1 MSTLNL
7 NLLRVFHTVARLQ
20 SFTRAAE
27 ALFLTQPGISKHV
40 KSLEDYYGTRLF
52 DRLGKKVVLTQ
63 AGKTLFPSIDRI
75 FQLLDRSEKEIDD
88 LKGMKSGDLRIGAS
102 VTIGVYFLPGILQ
115 QFQKLHPAIRVS
127 LDIDLNRQI
136 VEKILDNAVD
146 IGLLGAPETDE
157 RLVVTPFFK
166 DELVVITPAGRTWAA
181 RDAIRPPDL
190 LDERFIFPQ
199 KGSGTRA
206 IIEDRLRQ
214 AGVVLTNTIEFGH
227 TEAVKKAV
235 EAGLGIS
242 ILSRSA
248 VAKEEKM
255 GWIRSVAL
263 SEVDLGRHFY
273 FAYRKDKYLT
283 RLDRTFLQF
292 IVYQSG
298 EQDGSRRKTEN
309 DGFC

>member
-1 MSTLNL
+1 MNTLNL

-40 KSLEDYYGTRLF
+40 KSLEDHYGTRLF

-63 AGKTLFPSIDRI
+63 AGETLFPSVDRI
-75 FQLLDRSEKEIDD
+75 FQLLDRSEKEIAD

-102 VTIGVYFLPGILQ
+102 VTIGIYFLPGILQ
-115 QFQKLHPAIRVS
+115 QFQKLHPGIRVS

-146 IGLLGAPETDE
+146 IGLLGAPETDD
-157 RLVVTPFFK
+157 RLSVTPFFK
-166 DELVVITPAGRTWAA
+166 DELVVIAPVDRAWAA
-181 RDAIRPPDL
+181 RDAVRPLDL
-190 LDERFIFPQ
+190 LGERFIFSQP
-199 KGSGTRA
+199 GSGTRT

-242 ILSRSA
+242 ILSRSTI
-248 VAKEEKM
+248 VKEEKL
-255 GWIRSVAL
+255 GTIRSVAL
-263 SEVDLGRHFY
+263 SEVDLDRHFY

-283 RLDRTFLQF
+283 RLVRTFLQF
-292 IVYQSG
+292 IVYRSG
-298 EQDGSRRKTEN
+298 EREGSRRKREHET
-309 DGFC
+309 G